1 MSRKI
6 EGKKI
11 LVFAQSGVGGA
22 ERMSVTITKSL
33 DRDKFKVEYYLLGGG
48 EDERAPLK
56 QFIPDD
62 LSVHCIGS
70 CSSILL
76 ILKFFFILAKEKP
89 DVVFASVLN
98 INNKLLVLRKL
109 FRHVKFVI
117 RCDNYLYTYNDKQ
130 RRIILKTYPNADI
143 IIAQTE
149 EMKQELID
157 EMHISEDKVVVLQNP
172 VDTETINKKIQTGKI
187 PYSDDGKVRYVASGR
202 FAYQKGFDLLVEAF
216 AIVKKQ
222 QPEAELYI
230 VGRNDGGFEDY
241 YNEVKQLIEKH
252 GLQDSVKCVG
262 FQNNPYVYIKYA
274 DCFVLSSRW
283 EGLPNVMIESLYL
296 GTPVAAFKCIPVIGR
311 IVTDGADG
319 YLAEKENVESLAKAM
334 MKASEL
340 GRVISAYKSASMDDF
355 HHVLEFATKPGGK
368 RLRLK
373 YIISL
378 TPPIS
383 WYLNIRKKINDKR
396 LYKLREQYIP
406 DIRKIVTPDTSIISS
421 NCFAGR
427 IMQDL
432 DMQYNTPTLGLYFF
446 ADDYIEFLSNLKYY
460 LTEAKL
466 EFLEQS
472 RYPLA
477 NERREKWIHW
487 YPIGIL
493 GGKVEIQF
501 LHYHTEREA
510 ANKWYR
516 RSRRV
521 NFDKLLVIGME
532 QNLTTVE
539 HIKQFDALPFK
550 NKIFFSSKKL
560 RELNSN
566 CCIDDFAVQGEVGDP
581 YRCAEIFYRELIER
595 K

>member
-1 MSRKI
+1 MSRKFV
-6 EGKKI
+6 GKKI

-33 DRDKFKVEYYLLGGG
+33 DRDKIKVKYYLVGDF

-89 DVVFASVLN
+89 DVVFSSVLN

-117 RCDNYLYTYNDKQ
+117 RCDNYLYTYNDIQ

-157 EMHISEDKVVVLQNP
+157 EMHISEDKVVALQNP
-172 VDTETINKKIQTGKI
+172 VDTETINKKIQTGKN
-187 PYSDDGKVRYVASGR
+187 PYSDDDKVRYVASGR
-202 FAYQKGFDLLVEAF
+202 FAHQKGFDLLVEAF

-230 VGRNDGGFEDY
+230 VGRNDGGCEDY

-252 GLQDSVKCVG
+252 GLQDRVKCVG

-283 EGLPNVMIESLYL
+283 EGLPNVMIESFYL

-340 GRVISAYKSASMDDF
+340 GRVTSVYKSASMDEF
-355 HHVLEFATKPGGK
+355 HHVLEFATKPMEGK
-368 RLRLK
+368 
-373 YIISL
+373 
-378 TPPIS
+378 
-383 WYLNIRKKINDKR
+383 
-396 LYKLREQYIP
+396 YKT
-406 DIRKIVTPDTSIISS
+406 KT
-421 NCFAGR
+421 
-427 IMQDL
+427 
-432 DMQYNTPTLGLYFF
+432 
-446 ADDYIEFLSNLKYY
+446 
-460 LTEAKL
+460 
-466 EFLEQS
+466 
-472 RYPLA
+472 
-477 NERREKWIHW
+477 
-487 YPIGIL
+487 
-493 GGKVEIQF
+493 
-501 LHYHTEREA
+501 
-510 ANKWYR
+510 
-516 RSRRV
+516 
-521 NFDKLLVIGME
+521 
-532 QNLTTVE
+532 
-539 HIKQFDALPFK
+539 
-550 NKIFFSSKKL
+550 
-560 RELNSN
+560 
-566 CCIDDFAVQGEVGDP
+566 
-581 YRCAEIFYRELIER
+581 
-595 K
+595 

>member
-1 MSRKI
+1 M
-6 EGKKI
+6 
-11 LVFAQSGVGGA
+11 
-22 ERMSVTITKSL
+22 
-33 DRDKFKVEYYLLGGG
+33 
-48 EDERAPLK
+48 K

-383 WYLNIRKKINDKR
+383 WYLNILKKINDKR

-477 NERREKWIHW
+477 NESREKWIHW